1 MKSVVAVS
9 LADLHAEMG
18 EERLGRLLAG
28 FSCAGLNDE
37 VENYLK
43 ETALRHTLKN
53 TSVTHLV
60 LSADMRA
67 CLAYYTLAIKPFAI
81 SAARITA
88 RQKKEMYDVAK
99 VRVDSSNNE
108 YSIAAYLI
116 AQIGRNFAIE
126 DGGITGDE
134 ILNLAFEQI
143 RGIKKQ
149 VGGKVVFVEY
159 EKEKTKLLD
168 FYKRNFFEEFKMPSD
183 GDKEGRLGQ
192 LFLFLK

>member
-1 MKSVVAVS
+1 MKDVLVVS

-18 EERLGRLLAG
+18 EERLRRLLAG

-43 ETALRHTLKN
+43 EIALRHTLRD

-60 LSADMRA
+60 LSADMKS
-67 CLAYYTLAIKPFAI
+67 CLAYYTLAIKPFSI
-81 SAARITA
+81 SALRITA

-99 VRVDSSNNE
+99 LRVDSSNKE

-134 ILNLAFEQI
+134 ILNLAFEHI
-143 RGIKKQ
+143 RSIKKQ

-159 EKEKTKLLD
+159 EKGKPKLLE
-168 FYKRNFFEEFKMPSD
+168 FYKRNLFEEFKMPSD
-183 GDKEGRLGQ
+183 DDRGGRLGQ

>member
-1 MKSVVAVS
+1 MKNVVAVS

-18 EERLGRLLAG
+18 EERLSRLLAG

-43 ETALRHTLKN
+43 DTALRHTLKG

-60 LSADMRA
+60 LSADMKE
-67 CLAYYTLAIKPFAI
+67 CLAYYTLAIKPFSI
-81 SAARITA
+81 SAVRITS

-99 VRVDSSNNE
+99 LRVDANNKE

-126 DGGITGDE
+126 CGGITGDE
-134 ILNLAFEQI
+134 ILDLAFEQI
-143 RGIKKQ
+143 RGIKRQ

-159 EKEKTKLLD
+159 EKDKTKLLD
-168 FYKRNFFEEFKMPSD
+168 FYKRNLFEEFKMPSD
-183 GDKEGRLGQ
+183 DDKGGKLGQ

>member
-1 MKSVVAVS
+1 MKNVVAVS

-18 EERLGRLLAG
+18 EERLSRLLAG

-43 ETALRHTLKN
+43 ETALRHTLKD

-60 LSADMRA
+60 LSADMKT
-67 CLAYYTLAIKPFAI
+67 CLAYYTLAIKPFSI

-88 RQKKEMYDVAK
+88 RQKKEMHDVAK
-99 VRVDSSNNE
+99 LRVEASNKE

-126 DGGITGDE
+126 NGGVTGDE
-134 ILNLAFEQI
+134 ILDLAFEQI
-143 RGIKKQ
+143 RGIKRQ

-159 EKEKTKLLD
+159 EKNKPKLLD
-168 FYKRNFFEEFKMPSD
+168 FYKRNLFEEFKMPSD

>member
-1 MKSVVAVS
+1 MKNVVAVS

-18 EERLGRLLAG
+18 EERLSRLLAG

-43 ETALRHTLKN
+43 ETALRHTLKD

-60 LSADMRA
+60 LSADMKT
-67 CLAYYTLAIKPFAI
+67 CLAYYTLAIKPFSI

-88 RQKKEMYDVAK
+88 RQKKEMHDVAK
-99 VRVDSSNNE
+99 LRVEASNKE

-126 DGGITGDE
+126 NGGVTGDE
-134 ILNLAFEQI
+134 ILDLAFEQI
-143 RGIKKQ
+143 RGIKRQ

-159 EKEKTKLLD
+159 EKNKPKLLD
-168 FYKRNFFEEFKMPSD
+168 FYKRNLFEEFKMPSD
-183 GDKEGRLGQ
+183 DDKDGKLGQ

>member
-1 MKSVVAVS
+1 MKNVVAVS

-18 EERLGRLLAG
+18 EERLSRLLAG

-43 ETALRHTLKN
+43 DTALRHTLKG

-60 LSADMRA
+60 LSADMKE
-67 CLAYYTLAIKPFAI
+67 CLAYYTLAIKPFSI
-81 SAARITA
+81 SAVRITS

-99 VRVDSSNNE
+99 LRVDANNKE

-126 DGGITGDE
+126 CGGITGDE
-134 ILNLAFEQI
+134 ILDLAFEQI
-143 RGIKKQ
+143 RGIKRQ

-159 EKEKTKLLD
+159 EKNKPKLLD
-168 FYKRNFFEEFKMPSD
+168 FYKRNLFEEFKMPSD
-183 GDKEGRLGQ
+183 DDKGGKLGQ

>member
-1 MKSVVAVS
+1 MKNVVAVS

-43 ETALRHTLKN
+43 ETALRHTLKD

-60 LSADMRA
+60 LSADMKA
-67 CLAYYTLAIKPFAI
+67 CLAYYTLAIKPFSI

-88 RQKKEMYDVAK
+88 RQKKEMHDVAK
-99 VRVDSSNNE
+99 LRVDASNKE

-126 DGGITGDE
+126 NGGITGDE
-134 ILNLAFEQI
+134 ILYLAFEQI
-143 RGIKKQ
+143 RGIKRQ

-159 EKEKTKLLD
+159 EKNKPKLLD
-168 FYKRNFFEEFKMPSD
+168 FYKRNLFEEFKMPSD
-183 GDKEGRLGQ
+183 DDKGGKLGQ

>member
-1 MKSVVAVS
+1 MKNVVAVS

-18 EERLGRLLAG
+18 EERLSRLLAG

-43 ETALRHTLKN
+43 DTALRHTLKG

-60 LSADMRA
+60 LSADMKE
-67 CLAYYTLAIKPFAI
+67 CLAYYTLAIKPFSI
-81 SAARITA
+81 SAVRITS

-99 VRVDSSNNE
+99 LRVDANNKE
-108 YSIAAYLI
+108 YSIVAYLI

-126 DGGITGDE
+126 CGGITGDE
-134 ILNLAFEQI
+134 ILDLAFEQI
-143 RGIKKQ
+143 RGIKRQ

-159 EKEKTKLLD
+159 EKDKTKLLD
-168 FYKRNFFEEFKMPSD
+168 FYKRNLFEEFKMPSD
-183 GDKEGRLGQ
+183 DDKGGKLGQ